1 VCIEI
6 PAAIQEQL
14 EELQRRLMPIGAE
27 VSWVKKT
34 NIHLTLK
41 FLGEVPRPRIESI
54 GAAVCRAARVT
65 PPFQIEVRGTG
76 CFPSSRSPRVLW
88 VGLGKVPKAL
98 RHLQTALE
106 DELELE
112 GFPKDPK
119 QFAPH
124 LTLGRLRSHHKGR
137 PLVEALATVGFEAV
151 NFQASQVCVMRSDLK
166 PTGASYM
173 PQVVVSLGGHSS

>member
-6 PAAIQEQL
+6 PEEIQERL

-27 VSWVKKT
+27 VSWVKKV
-34 NIHLTLK
+34 NVHLTLK
-41 FLGEVPRPRIESI
+41 FLGEVPRSRINDVS
-54 GAAVCRAARVT
+54 AAVGRAARVT
-65 PPFQIEVRGTG
+65 PPFQIEVRDTG

-88 VGLGKVPKAL
+88 VGLGKIPDAL

-112 GFPKDPK
+112 GFPRDPK

-124 LTLGRLRSHHKGR
+124 LTIGRLRSQHKAR
-137 PLVEALATVGFEAV
+137 LLAEALATVGFEAV
-151 NFQASQVCVMRSDLK
+151 NFQASEVCVMRSDLK
-166 PTGASYM
+166 PAGASYI
-173 PQVVVSLGGHSS
+173 PQAVISLGGLSS